1 MKFSPAVALFAVL
14 LLSACGGGPEPEY
27 LQGEEDAASVV
38 SAFLTALQQGDEE
51 RAKALT
57 HHKPDY
63 IIRDFERCREYFF
76 ERRPTGKNVIKVG
89 YEHYAREWQIYVDM
103 QINYGSQMKQLHFV
117 LGPGEVPKVRGV
129 IPIIPDLR
137 DQN

>member
-1 MKFSPAVALFAVL
+1 MKFYPVVALLAALF
-14 LLSACGGGPEPEY
+14 LSACGDGPEPEY
-27 LQGEEDAASVV
+27 MEGEEHAATVV
-38 SAFLTALQQGDEE
+38 SSFLTALQEGDEE
-51 RAKALT
+51 KAKALT

-76 ERRPTGKNVIKVG
+76 ERRPTGKTVMKVG
-89 YEHYAREWQIYVDM
+89 HELYAREWQIFVDM

-129 IPIIPDLR
+129 TPIVPDLR
-137 DQN
+137 